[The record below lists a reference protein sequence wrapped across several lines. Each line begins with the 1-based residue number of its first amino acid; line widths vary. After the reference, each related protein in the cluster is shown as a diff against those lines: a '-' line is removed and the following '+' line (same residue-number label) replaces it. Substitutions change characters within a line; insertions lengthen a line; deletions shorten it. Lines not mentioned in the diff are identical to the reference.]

1 MLSLWP
7 DRAIAPGPPSGSPR
21 VSSDPRA
28 DLDSA
33 VLLTRSLLADTR
45 QLAAQMVGYWRD
57 RAGAVK
63 NKSHFFLSWA
73 PEDQESLGFP
83 SQLLSHQRDKFPAD
97 GDHNLDSLP
106 TLAMSAGTLG
116 SLQVRAAWQGGVNN
130 WRRMGSM
137 CQLFPNCHPW
147 SSASR
152 CADKASSRLDVL
164 PPACPMAAQGRWSVL
179 EDSGARA
186 GCPASPAG
194 PATSS
199 PTALGML

>member
-1 MLSLWP
+1 MVLSLWP

-63 NKSHFFLSWA
+63 NESHLFLSWA
-73 PEDQESLGFP
+73 PEDQKSLGFP

-116 SLQVRAAWQGGVNN
+116 SLQVRATWQGGLVAE
-130 WRRMGSM
+130 GTM
-137 CQLFPNCHPW
+137 CQLFPNFHPW

-164 PPACPMAAQGRWSVL
+164 PPACTMAAQGRWSIP

-186 GCPASPAG
+186 GCPASPAR

-199 PTALGML
+199 STALGML